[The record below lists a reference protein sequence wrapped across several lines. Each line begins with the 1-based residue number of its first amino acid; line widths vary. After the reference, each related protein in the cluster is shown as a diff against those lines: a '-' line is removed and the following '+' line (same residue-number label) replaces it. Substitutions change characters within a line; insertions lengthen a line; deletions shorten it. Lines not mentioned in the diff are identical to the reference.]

1 MKTKIMKVHNQEMEQ
16 KEEKK
21 GRGFSLVELIVVIAI
36 MAILAVVI
44 APQVMK
50 YIDKSKNS
58 VDASNIS
65 LYKTAVNTAL
75 ADEKGY
81 SEVATASGNVVIDI
95 STPIVSGLP
104 TISYTNISSTSNFV
118 KELREVLQ
126 NTYPLPKE
134 TGKTKFTITI
144 DVDTAND
151 VAGAV
156 TVVAN

>member
-1 MKTKIMKVHNQEMEQ
+1 MKTVSKKLWNQELNE
-16 KEEKK
+16 KEEK

-50 YIDKSKNS
+50 YIDKSKTS

-65 LYKTAVNTAL
+65 LYKTAVNTSL
-75 ADEKGY
+75 ADETVY
-81 SEVATASGNVVIDI
+81 SEVATAAGNVKVEIAL
-95 STPIVSGLP
+95 PLVSGVP
-104 TISYTNISSTSNFV
+104 TITYTNITGASDFAA
-118 KELREVLQ
+118 ELKEVLQ

-134 TGKTKFTITI
+134 SGKTKFTITI
-144 DVDTAND
+144 DVNTADD
-151 VAGAV
+151 VVGAV

>member
-1 MKTKIMKVHNQEMEQ
+1 MRTKIMKVRNQEMEQ

-50 YIDKSKNS
+50 YIDRSKTS

-75 ADEKGY
+75 ANETGY
-81 SEVATASGNVVIDI
+81 GEVATATGNVVIDI

-104 TISYTNISSTSNFV
+104 TITYTNIASTSSFV
-118 KELREVLQ
+118 KELEEVLQ
-126 NTYPLPKE
+126 NTYPLPKA
-134 TGKTKFTITI
+134 TGKNKFVITI
-144 DVDTAND
+144 NVDTTND
-151 VAGAV
+151 VVGAV
-156 TVVAN
+156 TVVPN